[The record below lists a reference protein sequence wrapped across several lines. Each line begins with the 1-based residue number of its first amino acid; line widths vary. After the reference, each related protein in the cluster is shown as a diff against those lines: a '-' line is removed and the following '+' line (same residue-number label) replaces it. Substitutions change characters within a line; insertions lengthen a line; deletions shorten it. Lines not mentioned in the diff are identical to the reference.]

1 MDFYKEH
8 LVELEHVVSES
19 RLLAP
24 VAVLGDFNAHLSL
37 VEGKSQNLQGV
48 VDVRSVLYLW
58 GP

>member
-1 MDFYKEH
+1 M
-8 LVELEHVVSES
+8 VSES